1 MRSCSEQRSKKRA
14 LCRLQYIFK
23 NIAGA
28 VWGAFSGAFW
38 GAKPRPKRCGLG
50 CSWGAVWGCA
60 ETPTPPM
67 LTARFG
73 LALAFSGATAEPRE
87 NPSHIPPMS
96 PL

>member
-1 MRSCSEQRSKKRA
+1 MRSCSEQRSKKRT
-14 LCRLQYIFK
+14 LCRLQDVFK

-28 VWGAFSGAFW
+28 VWGAFSGIFW
-38 GAKPRPKRCGLG
+38 GAEPIPKRCGFRCFL
-50 CSWGAVWGCA
+50 GAVWGCA
-60 ETPTPPM
+60 ETPIPPM
-67 LTARFG
+67 PMARFG

>member
-1 MRSCSEQRSKKRA
+1 MRSSSEQRNKKRA
-14 LCRLQYIFK
+14 FCRLQYIVK

-38 GAKPRPKRCGLG
+38 GAEPKPKRCVFG
-50 CSWGAVWGCA
+50 CFLGAVWGCA
-60 ETPTPPM
+60 ETPIPPTP
-67 LTARFG
+67 TARLR

>member
-1 MRSCSEQRSKKRA
+1 MRSCSEQRSKKRRCA
-14 LCRLQYIFK
+14 ACNTSSRILRVRFGVRFQVLFGVRNQGQK
-23 NIAGA
+23 GA
-28 VWGAFSGAFW
+28 VWGV
-38 GAKPRPKRCGLG
+38 LG
-50 CSWGAVWGCA
+50 VRYGGVP